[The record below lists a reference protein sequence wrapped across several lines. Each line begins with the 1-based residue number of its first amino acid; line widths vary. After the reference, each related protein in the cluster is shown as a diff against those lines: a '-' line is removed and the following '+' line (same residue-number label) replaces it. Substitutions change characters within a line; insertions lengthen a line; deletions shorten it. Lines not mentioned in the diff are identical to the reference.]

1 MSYTCKN
8 DFFMNFSSVLIQ
20 WYLEHKRPLPW
31 RQTKNPYYVW
41 LSEII
46 LQQTRVEQGLPYY
59 KKFVETFPVIEDL
72 ASASEHEVLKLWQ
85 GLGYYSRARNLHA
98 SAQYIVSEL
107 NGQFPQSYKELLK
120 LKGVGDYT
128 ASAVASICY
137 EEPQAVVDG
146 NVFRVLS
153 RIYGIDTPINS
164 GEGKREF
171 KELAQEL
178 LDPRRPSDF
187 NQGMMEFG
195 AVQCKPQQPLCHT
208 CPFAAGCIAY
218 NQGKIKDL
226 PVKLKKAPVK
236 VRHFNY
242 LVFVSRERET
252 LLKQRTQKGIWHGLY
267 EFPLVETQVDAG
279 EELLVKEP
287 AFKKYVT
294 ESDPMIR
301 SFNPSPV
308 VHKLSHQHIHTK
320 FWILD
325 SDELPEAGIPLNRLT
340 DYPVPALIEKFI
352 EGFDF

>member
-1 MSYTCKN
+1 MRYTCKN
-8 DFFMNFSSVLIQ
+8 DFSMGFSSILIQ

-59 KKFVETFPVIEDL
+59 MKFIETFPVIEDL
-72 ASASEHEVLKLWQ
+72 ASASQQQVLKLWQ

-98 SAQYIVSEL
+98 SAKYVVSEL
-107 NGQFPQSYKELLK
+107 NGEFPRTYNELLK

-128 ASAVASICY
+128 ASAVASICF

-146 NVFRVLS
+146 NVYRVLS
-153 RIYGIDTPINS
+153 RIYGIDTPINT
-164 GEGKREF
+164 GEGKRQF
-171 KELAQEL
+171 RNLAQEL
-178 LDPRRPSDF
+178 LDPNRPSDF

-195 AVQCKPQQPLCHT
+195 AIQCKPQQPLCQT
-208 CPFAAGCIAY
+208 CPFASKCVAY

-226 PVKLKKAPVK
+226 PVKLKKGPVQ

-242 LVFVSRERET
+242 LVFLSRKGET
-252 LLKQRTQKGIWHGLY
+252 LLEQRTKKGIWHGLF
-267 EFPLVETQVDAG
+267 EFPLVETQAPAE

-287 AFKKYVT
+287 AFKKYVP
-294 ESDPMIR
+294 ESVPVIR

-308 VHKLSHQHIHTK
+308 VHKLSHQHIHAK
-320 FWILD
+320 FWIVNR
-325 SDELPEAGIPLNRLT
+325 EVLPQPGIPVSQIHQ
-340 DYPVPALIEKFI
+340 YPVPVLIEKFI
-352 EGFDF
+352 QGFDF